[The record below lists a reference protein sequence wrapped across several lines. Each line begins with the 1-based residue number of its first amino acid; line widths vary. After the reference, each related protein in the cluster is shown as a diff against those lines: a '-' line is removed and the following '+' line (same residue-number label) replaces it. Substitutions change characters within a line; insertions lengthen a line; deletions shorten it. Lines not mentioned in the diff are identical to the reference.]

1 MIEENQLK
9 EFIVN
14 VVKDDD
20 ITIKDIG
27 KDTVLVGENG
37 VFFDSVDV
45 FALIVEL
52 DNKFGIKVQ
61 DDDIIEEKLKTF
73 QSFFDF
79 IKEKQK

>member
-1 MIEENQLK
+1 MGFLRVQKNWINFSHRHL
-9 EFIVN
+9 FY
-14 VVKDDD
+14 
-20 ITIKDIG
+20 TCA
-27 KDTVLVGENG
+27 G

-45 FALIVEL
+45 LELIVEL